1 MASIPLN
8 INLQNSLRFL
18 DSGKIQP
25 MPMMAMGVLG
35 VQGVCVWDLGVIYE
49 NNYSMVA
56 GLKYILLYI
65 WQI

>member
-8 INLQNSLRFL
+8 INFQNSLRFL

-35 VQGVCVWDLGVIYE
+35 VQGVCVLLGALGVIYE
-49 NNYSMVA
+49 NNYGMVA
-56 GLKYILLYI
+56 GLKYNL
-65 WQI
+65 